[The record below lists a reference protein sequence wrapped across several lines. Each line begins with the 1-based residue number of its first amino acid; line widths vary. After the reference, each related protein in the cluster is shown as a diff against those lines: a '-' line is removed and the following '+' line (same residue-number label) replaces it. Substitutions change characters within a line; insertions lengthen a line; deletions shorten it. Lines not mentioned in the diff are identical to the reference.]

1 MKKFWAKQG
10 KKIVV
15 LGLGLII
22 LLVFT
27 SISRKN
33 KAGLKTET
41 IKRGEVTEELVLS
54 GEVVAAN
61 HAKLAFET
69 SGTISYVAVKE
80 GNQVS
85 RGQFLSKLETTSLNA
100 DYQRALSDLRDA
112 QATVDKIHDDVKNHS
127 SDETYVQRATR
138 TTAEV
143 AKDKAYEAVTKAKKS
158 LDGASLF
165 APFAGVVT
173 KVTNPFPG
181 AFVLYGQTQVEVVDP
196 VSIYFEVTADQ
207 TEIGSLIK
215 GQEGVL
221 VLDAFEDKE
230 IPGVIEVVAYTPKEG
245 ETGAV
250 YAVRVKFTDFEFAK
264 KSLKV
269 GMTGDAKFTLAK
281 KENVFYL
288 PPQFV
293 KADKKGSYLKLGR
306 KNSKVYI
313 ETGLEGDD
321 RIEIKGN
328 LKEGQTV
335 YD

>member
-1 MKKFWAKQG
+1 MKK
-10 KKIVV
+10 KIIVF
-15 LGLGLII
+15 GFGLIV
-22 LLVFT
+22 LLLFL
-27 SISRKN
+27 SWSRKS
-33 KAGLKTET
+33 KAALKTET
-41 IKRGEVTEELVLS
+41 IKKGEVTEELILS
-54 GEVVAAN
+54 GEVVAGSQ
-61 HAKLAFET
+61 AKLVFET

-80 GNQVS
+80 GDKVAK
-85 RGQFLSKLETTSLNA
+85 GQLLTKLETTTFNS

-112 QATVDKIHDDVKNHS
+112 QATVDKIHDDVKDHS
-127 SDETYVQRATR
+127 SNETYAQRATR

-143 AKDKAYEAVTKAKKS
+143 AKDKAYEAVIKAEKALK
-158 LDGASLF
+158 GASLF
-165 APFAGVVT
+165 APFSGVVT
-173 KVTNPFPG
+173 YLANPFPG
-181 AFVLYGQTQVEVVDP
+181 AFVLYTQTQVEIVDP
-196 VSIYFEVTADQ
+196 NSVYFEVSADQ
-207 TEIGSLIK
+207 TEVGSLKEK
-215 GQEGVL
+215 GEGVL

-230 IPGVIEVVAYTPKEG
+230 IPGVIATIAYTPKEG

-250 YAVRVKFTDFEFAK
+250 YAVRVNFKDLEFAK
-264 KSLKV
+264 NSLKI

-293 KADKKGSYLKLGR
+293 KADKKGSYLKTGR

-321 RIEIKGN
+321 RIEIMGN